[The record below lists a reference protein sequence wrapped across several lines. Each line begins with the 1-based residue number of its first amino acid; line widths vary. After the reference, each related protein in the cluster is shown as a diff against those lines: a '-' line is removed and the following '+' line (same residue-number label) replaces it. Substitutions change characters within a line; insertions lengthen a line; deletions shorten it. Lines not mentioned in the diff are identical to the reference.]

1 MRLVALQRVRYPN
14 GADGKEY
21 KPGEQFEASEQD
33 CKVLKAVLLAADVP
47 TSAPQKKPVVAPIPP
62 PELPKNDPVTT
73 LAEDAEEQP
82 RRRYT
87 RRDMKAED

>member
-21 KPGEQFEASEQD
+21 KPGEQFEVASEQD
-33 CKVLKAVLLAADVP
+33 CKVLKDVLLAADAP
-47 TSAPQKKPVVAPIPP
+47 TAAPQKKPAAPIPP
-62 PELPKNDPVTT
+62 PELPKHDPVTA
-73 LAEDAEEQP
+73 LAEEAEAQP

-87 RRDMKAED
+87 RRDMTAED

>member
-1 MRLVALQRVRYPN
+1 MRLVALQRVRYPS

-21 KPGEQFEASEQD
+21 KPGEQFEVASEQD
-33 CKVLKAVLLAADVP
+33 CKVLKAVLLAADA
-47 TSAPQKKPVVAPIPP
+47 TPQKKPAAPIQP
-62 PELPKNDPVTT
+62 PELPKHDPVTT
-73 LAEDAEEQP
+73 LAEEAEAQP